1 MSTRVK
7 TGVVFSSM
15 LLTIMLVVGA
25 VMGRGEEQDSAYK
38 PLAVYTE
45 VLAHIKSDY
54 VEEPDIRKVTRGA
67 LQGLVEYL
75 DPISSYLSAEQYAE
89 YLKALENP
97 DGGTGYAAGLI
108 VQKRGTYTAVV
119 AVLPGSPADRAGI
132 SSGDLIEAVDDIS
145 TRVLPPALLRA
156 RLSGQ
161 PGSTLRLL
169 VRTSRNYDEPEEI
182 TLKREK
188 TQLPDVSSRMLEGG
202 EGYIGLKVVDQE
214 RIKQTRAA
222 VQDLVKKGAEGIVLD
237 LRENS
242 AGDHGLG
249 FALADLFL
257 ADGELG
263 YLEGQQYA
271 KKGFKVSG
279 HGGLTDFKLAVIVDS
294 RTGGAAEIASQV
306 LVARGR
312 AELVGERTYGIGAY
326 QETIKLDDG
335 AALLLSVA
343 KYYDPKG
350 ETVHDNG
357 LTPGHA
363 VPPAELRE
371 WRDPERSSDVV
382 DPFLKKAA
390 EALAGSSGA

>member
-54 VEEPDIRKVTRGA
+54 VEEPDIDKVTHGA

-75 DPISSYLSAEQYAE
+75 DPISSYLSADQYAE
-89 YLKALENP
+89 YLKAQNNP
-97 DGGTGYAAGLI
+97 DGGSGYSTGLI

-119 AVLPGSPADRAGI
+119 AVLPGSAAERAGI
-132 SSGDLIEAVDDIS
+132 SSGDLIEAVDDVS

-156 RLSGQ
+156 RLSGE
-161 PGSTLRLL
+161 PGTTTRLL
-169 VRTSRNYDEPEEI
+169 VRTSKNYDDPEEI

-188 TQLPDVSSRMLEGG
+188 VKLPDVESRILDSGA
-202 EGYIGLKVVDQE
+202 GYIKMKIVDDE

-222 VQDLVKKGAEGIVLD
+222 VRDLQKQGAKKIILD

-242 AGDHGLG
+242 AGDHALG
-249 FALADLFL
+249 FTLADLFL

-263 YLEGQQYA
+263 YLEGQRYP
-271 KKGFKVSG
+271 KKEVDATSQDALTGFP
-279 HGGLTDFKLAVIVDS
+279 LAIIVDS
-294 RTGGAAEIASQV
+294 RTGGAAEIAAQV
-306 LVARGR
+306 LSDRER
-312 AELVGERTYGIGAY
+312 AELVGERTYGVGAHLD
-326 QETIKLDDG
+326 TIKLDDG
-335 AALLLSVA
+335 AALILSVA
-343 KYYDPKG
+343 KYYGPKG
-350 ETVHDNG
+350 VTVHENG
-357 LTPGHA
+357 LTPKNA
-363 VPPAELRE
+363 VPADELRQ
-371 WRDPERSSDVV
+371 WRDPEHDSSVV
-382 DPFLKKAA
+382 DPFLKKAN
-390 EALAGSSGA
+390 EVLAAG